1 MNRLKKTDPLKLDEI
16 YNKIYG
22 MANVIY
28 IESIMLSDEG
38 CVEIAESIRYQMSDF
53 FFKMEKSSTAKR
65 VYKGLENLKIIL
77 DSLYG
82 SLMEKKIRNRDY
94 IRIKQHVMVLVNLIS
109 DLKDYQLTNNNY
121 TTTKYYSP
129 L

>member
-1 MNRLKKTDPLKLDEI
+1 
-16 YNKIYG
+16 